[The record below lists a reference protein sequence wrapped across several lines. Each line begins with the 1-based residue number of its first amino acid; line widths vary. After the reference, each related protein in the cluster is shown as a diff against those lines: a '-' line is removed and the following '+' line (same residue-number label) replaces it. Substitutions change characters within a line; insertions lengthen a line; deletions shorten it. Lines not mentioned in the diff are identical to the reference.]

1 MDIDKYGLELDL
13 IIDKFKS
20 KMNEVQNML
29 SSVKSKTT
37 FEINPN
43 LNIQQ
48 LQLEL
53 SKAYAFMQKISEKNI
68 INEKDVENFEVCK
81 EAIDKIV
88 ARINEL
94 GGKPIIPKIKET
106 KNDLKEVEEN
116 IESMDSKSRG
126 IGLRNMF
133 DSATKSLKRFA
144 LSLFGIQSIWR
155 ILSKASRSYMEQ
167 NSQLA
172 NKMQAVWN
180 GLGELLAPVINM
192 LVNLFMKLLG
202 YINVVTKALFNFDFI
217 AKANANTLKNYQKQA
232 NKTSKALAGIDE
244 LTNINQQTNQ
254 EDEGPKGLLEVPEL
268 DPKIVKFLQDMAQA
282 LKDNWDWIS
291 KVLIGLGAVFGVS
304 AVAGWIGNIA
314 GLIGGTGVG
323 LLGLAGALIWIYD
336 IVKLQDLKKEWDEL
350 QEYNKE
356 LDKTLDKLHQKYKT
370 NLKDKKEEATTY
382 EKGSQKLAQYVG
394 MLKSNIEMNLA
405 DMESHDRKSKAYKR
419 AEEEVKENVKAYGEL
434 YKAGQLTDEQ
444 SKVFLKTIYTLGY
457 NIDGT
462 KIKTNDYRIL
472 LKQLGYSEQDI
483 NDIISDN
490 INKEHLQKEAI
501 KQTTTA
507 TKDLTEQNKQA
518 KTSTKDFGQS
528 LKDIANK
535 TYKVVID
542 SKKATNEANTNVD
555 NMVKNFTNVLR
566 NPFDIWFKTKVEKPD
581 LSEIQNI
588 INGVFGK
595 LGVKADNGWVS
606 AFGVKLFRIPGFA
619 IGTDLVKS
627 DGLAYIHKGEQ
638 IVPANAVSGGWTGG
652 NNEETNRLLRTLIE
666 AVENKEFNA
675 SISSDA
681 VGRASVNYIRNQN
694 RIMGGSV
701 I

>member
-1 MDIDKYGLELDL
+1 MDKDKYGIELDL
-13 IIDKFKS
+13 IINRFKD
-20 KMNEVQNML
+20 KMNQIQDML
-29 SSVKSKTT
+29 STVKSKYT
-37 FEINPN
+37 FEIDPN
-43 LNIQQ
+43 LNTKQ

-53 SKAYAFMQKISEKNI
+53 AKAYAMMRKISEKDI
-68 INEKDVENFEVCK
+68 IDEEDVQRIEICKD
-81 EAIDKIV
+81 AIDKIV
-88 ARINEL
+88 DRIKEL
-94 GGKPIIPKIKET
+94 GGKPIIPKLKET
-106 KNDLKEVEEN
+106 KNDIKDVEEN
-116 IESMDSKSRG
+116 IDDINSKSKSG
-126 IGLRNMF
+126 GLKGMF
-133 DSATKSLKRFA
+133 TSATKSLKRFA

-180 GLGELLAPVINM
+180 SLGELLSPIINM

-244 LTNINQQTNQ
+244 LTNINQQTDNQ
-254 EDEGPKGLLEVPEL
+254 NDTGPALLEVPEL

-291 KVLIGLGAVFGVS
+291 KVLIALGAVFGVS
-304 AVAGWIGNIA
+304 AVAGWVSNIA
-314 GLIGGTGVG
+314 GLIGGSGIG

-336 IVKLQDLKKEWDEL
+336 IIKLQELKKEWDEL

-356 LDKTLDKLHQKYKT
+356 LDKTLDKLHEKYKI
-370 NLKDKKEEATTY
+370 NLKDRKEEAKTY
-382 EKGSQKLAQYVG
+382 KKGSQEMAQYVG

-419 AEEEVKENVKAYGEL
+419 AEEEMKQNIKAYTEL
-434 YKAGQLTDEQ
+434 YKSGQLTDNQ
-444 SKVFLKTIYTLGY
+444 ARVFTETLYKLGY
-457 NIDGT
+457 NLNGS
-462 KIKTNDYRIL
+462 KMKTEEYRFV
-472 LKQLGYSEQDI
+472 LKDLGFSEKDI
-483 NDIISDN
+483 NDILSDN

-507 TKDLTEQNKQA
+507 TKDMTNQNKEA
-518 KTSTKDFGQS
+518 KTTTNNLGDA
-528 LKDIANK
+528 LKNIASR
-535 TYKVVID
+535 TYKVVVD
-542 SKKATNEANTNVD
+542 SKSTTNEAETNVD
-555 NMVKNFTNVLR
+555 DMVKKFTNALKK
-566 NPFDIWFKTKVEKPD
+566 PFQILFKSKVEKPD
-581 LSEIQNI
+581 VSEVQNI

-606 AFGVKLFRIPGFA
+606 AFGVKLFKIPGFA

-638 IVPANAVSGGWTGG
+638 IVPADAVKGGYTGG
-652 NNEETNRLLRTLIE
+652 NNEKTNELLRELIY
-666 AVENKEFNA
+666 AVESKDFNA
-675 SISSDA
+675 TISSDD